1 MNRAA
6 MITTAARTAGTI
18 LFQGSSFALSTAAIL
33 VLFCAGSS
41 KTVSIILV
49 VEPGDGLG
57 AGGGAAALTGGAA
70 AEAASGVRFGS
81 GAKSFSS
88 SVRVSTGSLAGA
100 GAEAALASDA
110 AAGGAVKI
118 VWSVGHVEIRS
129 GYLR

>member
-6 MITTAARTAGTI
+6 MITTTARTAGMI

-57 AGGGAAALTGGAA
+57 AGGVAALTGPAA
-70 AEAASGVRFGS
+70 AEAASGVRFGN

-100 GAEAALASDA
+100 GAAAVRASDA
-110 AAGGAVKI
+110 A
-118 VWSVGHVEIRS
+118 
-129 GYLR
+129 